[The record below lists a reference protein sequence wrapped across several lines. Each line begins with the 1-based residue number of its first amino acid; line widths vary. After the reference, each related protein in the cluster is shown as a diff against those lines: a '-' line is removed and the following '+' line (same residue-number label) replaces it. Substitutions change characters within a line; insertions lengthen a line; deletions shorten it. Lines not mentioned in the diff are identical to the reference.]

1 MTLKHACLALALVA
15 LPFGAEAAG
24 YTLAAGPSFTSGAR
38 VTAVVFGSVYGSAPE
53 DGRWHFEPIG
63 TVGWVDG
70 RSTHKENL
78 DHSVFLAAGG
88 VQISKGSH
96 WFASEQLAGTT
107 HETDALSSHIEFMTT
122 VGWHAGRFAVMVR
135 HISDAHLFGKGK
147 NLGETM
153 LLGGI
158 RF

>member
-1 MTLKHACLALALVA
+1 MSLKCVCFALALLA
-15 LPFGAEAAG
+15 LPCGADAAG
-24 YTLAAGPSFTSGAR
+24 FSLAAGPSFTSGAR
-38 VTAVVFGSVYGSAPE
+38 VTPVVFGSIYGAAPE

-63 TVGWVDG
+63 TAGWVDG
-70 RSTHKENL
+70 RSTDHENL
-78 DHSVFLAAGG
+78 DRSVFLIGGG